1 MKSSNSLGGAMLRL
15 LEYLRKSESEEE
27 RRIFELASGAAAFL
41 SRSGQFH
48 RFEDFHKAMKP
59 GPIQSVSFADEI
71 RFLERWWAR
80 ALSASDKDSLHVAIR
95 ALAYIESS
103 GQRDA
108 LDDYLLYWRDS
119 TLPPV
124 IAVFQT
130 RDEAEAWLD
139 AQPMPPTMAS
149 VLIADSYH
157 LVLASRERR
166 EPLFARVPIVAE
178 FIEGTLDN
186 GLPPAVAAFETRE
199 QAKAWHASIPEPPRH
214 AFITI
219 KGEHHVAAYWK
230 NVNHRAIYPFTL
242 ADELK
247 KERRE
252 RDERLAH
259 REEDEEE

>member
-1 MKSSNSLGGAMLRL
+1 MKSGNSLGDAMLRL
-15 LEYLRKSESEEE
+15 LESLRKSESEEE
-27 RRIFELASGAAAFL
+27 RRILEIASGAAAFL
-41 SRSGQFH
+41 SRSGQRH
-48 RFEDFHKAMKP
+48 RFEDFNKAMKP
-59 GPIQSVSFADEI
+59 GPIPSVSFAEEI
-71 RFLERWWAR
+71 RFLEHWWAR
-80 ALSASDKDSLHVAIR
+80 APSASEKDSLLVAIR

-103 GQRDA
+103 GQREA
-108 LDDYLLYWRDS
+108 LDDYLVYWRNS

-130 RDEAEAWLD
+130 RDEAEAWMD
-139 AQPMPPTMAS
+139 AQLPPPTMAS
-149 VLIADSYH
+149 ILIADSYH

-178 FIEGTLDN
+178 FIEGALDN
-186 GLPPAVAAFETRE
+186 GLPPAVASFETRE
-199 QAKAWHASIPEPPRH
+199 QAEAWHASVPDPPRH

-219 KGEHHVAAYWK
+219 QGEHHVAAYWK
-230 NVNHRAIYPFTL
+230 NVNHRALYPFTL

-259 REEDEEE
+259 REKDEGE